1 MTYMTKQSAPE
12 QAALTGRISSG
23 PSQLLHEEILEP
35 QFVYELHNFLPWY
48 ILVEKVMTLEYERL
62 GLVSAEARQ
71 EIGALLSEI
80 NSETITADP
89 KANMSDIAF
98 AIERFVETR
107 MTQEAPA
114 WHMDRSRN
122 DFQACAQIMF
132 GRDQLLQVIDE
143 LFRFSA
149 ALHQLALNT
158 VDLPMPGYTHYQSA
172 QVISPGFYL
181 AAVNEQVLKTIAR
194 LTAVYDDINRCPLG
208 SGAMAGLELSW
219 NQQRMSDLL
228 GFHEPVRHALTGV
241 ANREWSLRV
250 AAELST
256 FSINLSRVVT
266 DLIAWGSTEYG
277 LIDLPDQ
284 LAGIS
289 SAMPQ
294 KKNFPILE
302 RIRGRIAHIS
312 AYYMDFAFAQ
322 RSTGYTNLV
331 ETSKEAGS
339 NVLTMFKTMRSALKL
354 FTAVIENLSF
364 KEDRMRAICEREYFG
379 GFTLANM
386 LALHGGVPYRKAQ
399 VLAGRYIT
407 AAIEKGLKPTQV
419 DISLLHA
426 AADALGLKATLS
438 EEQLRQAFDTDYN
451 LQVKKSVGATNPQRM
466 RDLLAVQE
474 TETEQLLQAINERK
488 QAVQHAFQQVEELL
502 K

>member
-1 MTYMTKQSAPE
+1 MTNSSAPQ
-12 QAALTGRISSG
+12 QATLSGRISSG

-35 QFVYELHNFLPWY
+35 QFSYELHHFLPWY
-48 ILVEKVMTLEYERL
+48 LLVEKVMTLEYERL
-62 GLVSAEARQ
+62 GLVSAEARR
-71 EIGALLSEI
+71 EIGTLLAQI
-80 NSETITADP
+80 NTETITADP
-89 KANMSDIAF
+89 QANMSDIAF

-107 MTQEAPA
+107 MTEEAPA

-143 LFRFSA
+143 LFHFSH
-149 ALHQLALNT
+149 ALHQLAQKT

-181 AAVNEQVLKTIAR
+181 AAVNEQVLKTISR
-194 LTAVYDDINRCPLG
+194 LSSIYDDINRCPLG
-208 SGAMAGLELSW
+208 SGAMAGLELAW
-219 NQQRMSDLL
+219 DQKRMSDLL
-228 GFHEPVRHALTGV
+228 GFHEPVRHALIGV
-241 ANREWSLRV
+241 ANREWSLRI
-250 AAELST
+250 AGELST
-256 FSINLSRVVT
+256 FSVNLSRVVT

-312 AYYMDFAFAQ
+312 AYYMDFAMGQ
-322 RSTGYTNLV
+322 RNTAYTNLV

-354 FTAVIENLSF
+354 FTAVIENLTF
-364 KEDRMRAICEREYFG
+364 KEERMRAICEREYFG

-399 VLAGRYIT
+399 VLSGRYIM
-407 AAIEKGLKPTQV
+407 AAIENGLKPTTV
-419 DISLLHA
+419 DLNLLQTAAGDMGLDVSL
-426 AADALGLKATLS
+426 T

-451 LQVKKSVGATNPQRM
+451 LQVKKSVGATSPERM
-466 RDLLAVQE
+466 RELLAVQE
-474 TETEQLLQAINERK
+474 TETQQLQQMIEERK
-488 QAVQHAFQQVEELL
+488 VAVQHAFDLVEELL